1 MASINKVILL
11 GSVGTVE
18 FKKEKVV
25 QISLA
30 TSSGYKKKDSDEW
43 VNKTEWHRL
52 IFSLPGL
59 VEKAKNIS
67 KGDSIYVEGS
77 INTNS
82 WTSKEGEKKEIK
94 EIAVVTFMTMA
105 KAKTPEREYNQP
117 KTTITEQVIKNN
129 VNEDDDLPFN

>member
-59 VEKAKNIS
+59 VEKAKNIK

-129 VNEDDDLPFN
+129 VNEDDDLPF

>member
-18 FKKEKVV
+18 VKEKVV

-52 IFSLPGL
+52 IFAIPTLL
-59 VEKAKNIS
+59 DKAKNIK

>member
-11 GSVGTVE
+11 GSVGTIEV
-18 FKKEKVV
+18 KEKVV

-52 IFSLPGL
+52 IFAIPTL
-59 VEKAKNIS
+59 VDKAKNIK

-82 WTSKEGEKKEIK
+82 WTTKEGEKKEIK

-117 KTTITEQVIKNN
+117 KTTITEQVINN
-129 VNEDDDLPFN
+129 NINEDDDLPF

>member
-11 GSVGTVE
+11 GSVGTIEV
-18 FKKEKVV
+18 KEKVV

-52 IFSLPGL
+52 IFAIPTL
-59 VEKAKNIS
+59 VDKAKNIK

-82 WTSKEGEKKEIK
+82 WTTKEGEKKEIK

-117 KTTITEQVIKNN
+117 KTTITEQVINNN
-129 VNEDDDLPFN
+129 VNEEDDLPF

>member
-11 GSVGTVE
+11 GSVGSVE
-18 FKKEKVV
+18 LKQEKVV

-30 TSSGYKKKDSDEW
+30 TSSGYKKKDSEEW

-52 IFSLPGL
+52 IFAIPGII
-59 VEKAKNIS
+59 EKAKNIK
-67 KGDSIYVEGS
+67 KGDTIYVEGS

-82 WTSKEGEKKEIK
+82 WTSKEGEKKEMK
-94 EIAVVTFMTMA
+94 EISVVTFMTMA
-105 KAKTPEREYNQP
+105 KAKTPDREYNQP

-129 VNEDDDLPFN
+129 INEDDDLPF

>member
-18 FKKEKVV
+18 VKEKVV

-52 IFSLPGL
+52 IFAIPTL
-59 VEKAKNIS
+59 VDKAKNIN

-82 WTSKEGEKKEIK
+82 WTTKEGEKKEIK

-117 KTTITEQVIKNN
+117 KTTITEQVINNN
-129 VNEDDDLPFN
+129 VNEDDDIPF

>member
-1 MASINKVILL
+1 MASVNKVILL
-11 GSVGTVE
+11 GSVGSVE
-18 FKKEKVV
+18 VKEKLV

-52 IFSLPGL
+52 IFAIPNL
-59 VEKAKNIS
+59 VERAKFIG

-82 WTSKEGEKKEIK
+82 WTTKEGEKKDIK
-94 EIAVVTFMTMA
+94 EIAVVSFTTMA
-105 KAKTPEREYNQP
+105 KSKSADKEYNQP
-117 KTTITEQVIKNN
+117 KTTITEQVINSN
-129 VNEDDDLPFN
+129 VENDDLPF

>member
-11 GSVGTVE
+11 GSVGSVE
-18 FKKEKVV
+18 VKEKVV

-52 IFSLPGL
+52 IFALPGL
-59 VEKAKNIS
+59 IEKAKNIS

-82 WTSKEGEKKEIK
+82 WVTKEGEKKDLK
-94 EIAVVTFMTMA
+94 EISVVSFMTMA
-105 KAKTPEREYNQP
+105 KSKNPEREYNQP
-117 KTTITEQVIKNN
+117 KTTITEQVISNN
-129 VNEDDDLPFN
+129 FKEDDDLPF

>member
-18 FKKEKVV
+18 VKEKVV

-52 IFSLPGL
+52 IFAIPTLL
-59 VEKAKNIS
+59 DKAKNIK

-117 KTTITEQVIKNN
+117 KTTITEQVINNN
-129 VNEDDDLPFN
+129 VNEDDDLPF

>member
-18 FKKEKVV
+18 VKEKVV

-52 IFSLPGL
+52 IFAIPTL
-59 VEKAKNIS
+59 VDKAKNIK

-82 WTSKEGEKKEIK
+82 WTTKEGEKKEIK

-117 KTTITEQVIKNN
+117 KTTITEQVINN
-129 VNEDDDLPFN
+129 NINEDDDLPF